1 MTKPIKIMI
10 IIFVLLGGLA
20 IAFFLRFTKSVGE
33 VDVPLTQNDYVINF
47 EELNEKVY
55 VKAKAW
61 GLAGNNEEIIL
72 SVSPISDEHKAYSKD
87 ECFIFYTSEVYYKKK
102 DTNTLL
108 IYVDYKSKIPPNL
121 STKIKIIQIQMKDN
135 AEIQDYRMNY
145 EKYGLSK
152 ISIYKDK
159 DK

>member
-1 MTKPIKIMI
+1 
-10 IIFVLLGGLA
+10 
-20 IAFFLRFTKSVGE
+20 
-33 VDVPLTQNDYVINF
+33 
-47 EELNEKVY
+47 
-55 VKAKAW
+55 
-61 GLAGNNEEIIL
+61 
-72 SVSPISDEHKAYSKD
+72 
-87 ECFIFYTSEVYYKKK
+87 
-102 DTNTLL
+102 L